1 MQKSAQS
8 SPGSMTPHRRNVVV
22 AGLVAATALGAG
34 ALVAPFVLE
43 RSDPKT
49 GALASARFADLH
61 GKTRA
66 LSEWQG
72 KVVVV
77 NFWATWC
84 APCLEEIPFLM
95 NVRRAQASRGVEIVG
110 IAIDQATKVGEFAVK
125 LKIDYPVLLADTGG
139 LDLIRTLGNKSAG
152 LPFTVFLDR
161 AGSVARTKL
170 GVLKQ
175 PELDSILAALTAG

>member
-1 MQKSAQS
+1 
-8 SPGSMTPHRRNVVV
+8 MTPHRRNVVV
-22 AGLVAATALGAG
+22 AGLVAASALGAG
-34 ALVAPFVLE
+34 ALVAPLVLE
-43 RSDPKT
+43 RSDSKA
-49 GALASARFADLH
+49 GALARARFADLQ

-84 APCLEEIPFLM
+84 APCLEEMPLLM
-95 NVRRAQASRGVEIVG
+95 SVRKAQAGRGVEIVG
-110 IAIDQATKVGEFAVK
+110 IAVDQAAKVSEFAAK
-125 LKIDYPVLLADTGG
+125 LKIDYPILLADTGG
-139 LDLIRTLGNKSAG
+139 LDLIRSLGNKSAG

-170 GVLKQ
+170 GILKQ
-175 PELDSILAALTAG
+175 PELDSVLAALTAG